1 MKIFYVNS
9 AEATKIQPDTLTQKR
24 IGIHFANYVLSFKF
38 LNEPLTQLKSLI
50 ARIDLK
56 PIAFINLKVV
66 NSI

>member
-9 AEATKIQPDTLTQKR
+9 AEATKIRSDTLMQKR

-50 ARIDLK
+50 TQNDLK

-66 NSI
+66 

>member
-9 AEATKIQPDTLTQKR
+9 AEATKIHSDTLTQKR

-50 ARIDLK
+50 AQNHLK
-56 PIAFINLKVV
+56 PIASINLKVV
-66 NSI
+66 

>member
-9 AEATKIQPDTLTQKR
+9 AEATKIHPDTLTQKR

-50 ARIDLK
+50 AQNDLK
-56 PIAFINLKVV
+56 PITSRNLKVV
-66 NSI
+66 

>member
-9 AEATKIQPDTLTQKR
+9 AEATKIRSDTLMQKR

-50 ARIDLK
+50 AQNDLK

-66 NSI
+66 

>member
-9 AEATKIQPDTLTQKR
+9 AEATKIHPDTLTQKR

-50 ARIDLK
+50 AQNNLK
-56 PIAFINLKVV
+56 PITSINLKVV
-66 NSI
+66 

>member
-9 AEATKIQPDTLTQKR
+9 AEATKIHSDTLTQKR

-38 LNEPLTQLKSLI
+38 SNEPLTQLKSLI
-50 ARIDLK
+50 VQNDLK

-66 NSI
+66 